1 MPPHSSHLLQPLDVS
16 CFAVLKRSYG
26 RQIEEYIRP
35 GLNHIDKP
43 DFLIAYT
50 SARNESMAISTVR
63 NGFAAT
69 GLVPF
74 DPERVLFKLNT
85 QLRTPTP
92 PANPSPTQARWVP
105 ETPHDISQL
114 ELQAQAIK
122 GYISRR
128 TQSPPSPTN
137 HVLNQ
142 LVKGCQM
149 AMHSAVLL
157 ADENRQLRGENERQ
171 KKKKAKRRSYI
182 AQGGVL
188 TVKEGLNRLQEADL
202 ERVEGSTDQL
212 AQSQTRAPRM
222 CSMCRSLE
230 HTARACSQRG
240 VSN

>member
-16 CFAVLKRSYG
+16 CFAVLKRSYR
-26 RQIEEYIRP
+26 RQIEEYMRAR
-35 GLNHIDKP
+35 LTYIDKP
-43 DFLIAYT
+43 DFLTAYA
-50 SARNESMAISTVR
+50 SARNKSIAINTVC

-92 PANPSPTQARWVP
+92 PADPSPTQARWIP
-105 ETPHDISQL
+105 ETPHNISQL

-122 GYISRR
+122 GYIRR
-128 TQSPPSPTN
+128 HTQSPPSPTD
-137 HVLNQ
+137 HALNQ

-157 ADENRQLRGENERQ
+157 ADENKQLRAENERQ

-188 TVKEGLNRLQEADL
+188 TVEKGLDRSKTVGLQLMEGL
-202 ERVEGSTDQL
+202 TDQL
-212 AQSQTRAPRM
+212 VKPQTRAPRT
-222 CSMCRSLE
+222 CSICRSLE
-230 HTARACSQRG
+230 HTART
-240 VSN
+240 